1 MGKVRLSVKTSFGEV
16 SVEGETVEEVLRL
29 LDGLSEGL
37 AEKIGALFSARLGP
51 AVAPSS
57 ALRNVVEL
65 TPEGPVIVAKKKM
78 SQYEAIG
85 LLLYAV
91 EEGTATASKL
101 RRLLEASGMMG
112 VQVPAR
118 LNEMRKRGLV
128 FKPDPAK
135 PDWRLTA
142 QGERWIEEEVLP
154 KLSRTGSTGVPLRR
168 RGEVMGPGR

>member
-29 LDGLSEGL
+29 LDGLSGL
-37 AEKIGALFSARLGP
+37 AEKIGALFPARLGP
-51 AVAPSS
+51 AVIPSS
-57 ALRNVVEL
+57 ALRDVIEL
-65 TPEGPVIVAKKKM
+65 TSEGPIIVAKKKM

-85 LLLYAV
+85 LLLYAID
-91 EEGTATASKL
+91 EKTATASRLK
-101 RRLLEASGMMG
+101 RLLEASGMTG

-128 FKPDPAK
+128 FKPEPAK
-135 PDWRLTA
+135 PDWKLTA

-154 KLSRTGSTGVPLRR
+154 KLSKPGPHVGFIRGRR
-168 RGEVMGPGR
+168 

>member
-29 LDGLSEGL
+29 LDGLSGL
-37 AEKIGALFSARLGP
+37 AEKIGALFPARPGSAIVST
-51 AVAPSS
+51 A
-57 ALRNVVEL
+57 ALRDVVEL
-65 TPEGPVIVAKKKM
+65 TSEGPIIVAKKKM

-91 EEGTATASKL
+91 EGRTATASRL
-101 RRLLEASGMMG
+101 RRLLEASGMTG

-128 FKPDPAK
+128 FKPDPSK
-135 PDWRLTA
+135 PDWKLTA
-142 QGERWIEEEVLP
+142 QGERWIEEDVLS
-154 KLSRTGSTGVPLRR
+154 KLSPHARPASG
-168 RGEVMGPGR
+168 GR

>member
-29 LDGLSEGL
+29 LDGLSGL
-37 AEKIGALFSARLGP
+37 AEKISALFPARLAP
-51 AVAPSS
+51 AVVASS
-57 ALRNVVEL
+57 ALKDVVEL
-65 TPEGPVIVAKKKM
+65 TSEGPIIVAKKKM

-85 LLLYAV
+85 LLLYAI
-91 EEGTATASKL
+91 EERTATASRLKK
-101 RRLLEASGMMG
+101 LLEASGMAG

-128 FKPDPAK
+128 FKPEPAK
-135 PDWRLTA
+135 PDWKLTA

-154 KLSRTGSTGVPLRR
+154 KLSKP
-168 RGEVMGPGR
+168 GPHARLTAGGR

>member
-29 LDGLSEGL
+29 LDGLSGL
-37 AEKIGALFSARLGP
+37 AEKIGALFPTRLGP
-51 AVAPSS
+51 AVMPSS
-57 ALRNVVEL
+57 ALRDVIEL
-65 TPEGPVIVAKKKM
+65 TSEGPIIVAKKKM

-85 LLLYAV
+85 LLLYAID
-91 EEGTATASKL
+91 EKTATASRLK
-101 RRLLEASGMMG
+101 RLLEASGMTG

-128 FKPDPAK
+128 FKPEPAK
-135 PDWRLTA
+135 PDWKLTA

-154 KLSRTGSTGVPLRR
+154 KLSKQGSHVGLIRGRR
-168 RGEVMGPGR
+168 